1 MSKSKNI
8 KEKHKK
14 SNKPKTYKGKPL
26 KHPKKRKAKLFW
38 TLFITSIC
46 LFGSI
51 GGILSLFADITV
63 ESDMPLTKGDLKSAP
78 IMITNNSLVPIHD
91 VTYICRARELVNEN
105 GGKII
110 AYNKGVSPRNFVI
123 EKLGRNETTTTGLPF
138 TFVAGKIVLA
148 DFDFVVIYKPFWLC
162 PYTLKSSFRFAS
174 TQNDKG
180 EIFLLKRAISEK

>member
-1 MSKSKNI
+1 
-8 KEKHKK
+8 
-14 SNKPKTYKGKPL
+14 L
-26 KHPKKRKAKLFW
+26 
-38 TLFITSIC
+38 TLFITSIG

-51 GGILSLFADITV
+51 AGIFSVFADITV

-78 IMITNNSLVPIHD
+78 IIITNNSLVPIYD
-91 VTYICRARELVNEN
+91 VTYICRARELVNEK

-110 AYNKGVSPRNFVI
+110 AYNEGVSPLNLVI
-123 EKLGRNETTTTGLPF
+123 EKLGRNESTTTGLPF
-138 TFVAGKIVLA
+138 TFVAEKIVSA

-162 PYTLKSSFRFAS
+162 PYTLKSPFRFAS